1 MANSFSFY
9 HNRHR
14 AKLAEKHEKV
24 KTKEAMTRKSSSKG
38 NVENK
43 YKNPLDFE
51 LKELNSDQDTQM
63 ISGLLL
69 DRQLEMFE
77 QRFYLF

>member
-14 AKLAEKHEKV
+14 AKLVEKHEKV

-38 NVENK
+38 NVENVHEDLLNFDIE
-43 YKNPLDFE
+43 NPS
-51 LKELNSDQDTQM
+51 SDQDPQI
-63 ISGLLL
+63 ISGLLPE
-69 DRQLEMFE
+69 QLLEVFE
-77 QRFYLF
+77 